1 MEINFRVE
9 ENVRQRGQI
18 WQPEHKILDQ
28 GRTEMGD
35 KKMKLDN
42 VTRRNPNAN
51 EEKMDSN
58 DKRK

>member
-1 MEINFRVE
+1 
-9 ENVRQRGQI
+9 
-18 WQPEHKILDQ
+18 
-28 GRTEMGD
+28 MGD

-42 VTRRNPNAN
+42 VTRRNPKAN